1 VTSIPGLYAVGT
13 DSIGVLLT
21 EQKEYVKYGGA
32 AQGWAFTSGKE
43 AGRVAVGYVL
53 EK

>member
-1 VTSIPGLYAVGT
+1 MTSIQGLYAVGT